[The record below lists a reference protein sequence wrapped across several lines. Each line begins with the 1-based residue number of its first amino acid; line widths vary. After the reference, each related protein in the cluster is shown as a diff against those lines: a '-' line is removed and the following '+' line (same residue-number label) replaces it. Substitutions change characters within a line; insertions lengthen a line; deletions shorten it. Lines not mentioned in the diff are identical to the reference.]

1 MLLLALTL
9 FFALSAHANQNPF
22 PYNPGFDISSVVNI
36 ARSLPSH
43 SWEFGTASEALLEL
57 YNPELSVFGKIP
69 FPVPTVK
76 ASQVQSL
83 VYAQSKIVLG
93 TGVNSL
99 SNGDGAVG
107 DPASLGVSVVLLGKT
122 KSKYATAAK
131 QTMEYIMNSAP
142 RFWNGAISQRTDVA
156 ELWSDFMYMAPPFLA
171 YYAVETYNATLL
183 ADVVHLCTQYR
194 QVLHANITSNSEG
207 VWEHIIG
214 SQGGD
219 TGRWSTGNGWAAS
232 GMVRVLATVM
242 KAPASVVLKIRS
254 KSVSLLTG
262 YIKEIIDGAMGSP
275 VDTNKLLR
283 NYVDDVSGDGH
294 GYGEISGTSMLA
306 AATYRMAVLC
316 PQVFG
321 QHYVKWADGVRA
333 TLSNGKHVSKNGTV
347 YPAVNP
353 LNWGD
358 TEPVTYGSPEG
369 NNFVVLM
376 YAAWRD
382 CVHAGFC
389 HQ

>member
-1 MLLLALTL
+1 
-9 FFALSAHANQNPF
+9 
-22 PYNPGFDISSVVNI
+22 
-36 ARSLPSH
+36 
-43 SWEFGTASEALLEL
+43 
-57 YNPELSVFGKIP
+57 
-69 FPVPTVK
+69 VK

-107 DPASLGVSVVLLGKT
+107 DPASLGVSAVLLGKT
-122 KSKYATAAK
+122 KSKYATAAQ

-194 QVLHANITSNSEG
+194 QVLHANITSTSEG

-219 TGRWSTGNGWAAS
+219 TGHWSTGNGWAAS

-358 TEPVTYGSPEG
+358 TGPVTYGSPEG